1 MFIQHQHEWSA
12 FLHHD
17 EASIIVDTEG
27 RRCRQLVFSDSALC
41 FVVMRVVASPT
52 IFFVLGKNSQAQ
64 LDTLTLIG
72 PNFGP
77 HCQRRD
83 TIGRWSWQTAA
94 ERTEKEGHPTAPAGQ
109 ST

>member
-12 FLHHD
+12 LLYHHV
-17 EASIIVDTEG
+17 ASMIVDPEG
-27 RRCRQLVFSDSALC
+27 QQCRQLVYSDSALC

-52 IFFVLGKNSQAQ
+52 ICFVLGKNPQAQ

-72 PNFGP
+72 PNFGL

-83 TIGRWSWQTAA
+83 TIGR
-94 ERTEKEGHPTAPAGQ
+94 
-109 ST
+109 